1 MNFQDAV
8 EQKTKEATDG
18 TVTLASSSFPPTLTP
33 PPHHLTASARH
44 VGATHAAE
52 AIHKSGCRATLK
64 AHQARVGN
72 TLFMTEPVITGIKVA
87 SEMFKS
93 TRSGGGHE

>member
-1 MNFQDAV
+1 MNFQGFVAV
-8 EQKTKEATDG
+8 EEETKEAAG
-18 TVTLASSSFPPTLTP
+18 GAVTLAASSSSPPTP
-33 PPHHLTASARH
+33 PPPHLTASARH

-72 TLFMTEPVITGIKVA
+72 TLFMTEPVEA
-87 SEMFKS
+87 
-93 TRSGGGHE
+93 